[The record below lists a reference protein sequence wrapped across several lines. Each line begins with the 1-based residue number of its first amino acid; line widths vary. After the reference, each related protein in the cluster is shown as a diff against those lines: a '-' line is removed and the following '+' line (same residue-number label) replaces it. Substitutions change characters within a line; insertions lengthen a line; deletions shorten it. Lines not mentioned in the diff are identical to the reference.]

1 MRPSSLLILMAAV
14 LGMVMSAPRADA
26 LVKKPPAKVAASKS
40 VKKNSDKK
48 SKKDKKQQKK
58 STKKLKTGKKVPF
71 ILAPKT
77 TEVLTP
83 EAPHPHRFSPE
94 FIDALARGELHQAYH
109 HLQLEEASDKV
120 GYMINQVLTAQGK
133 GASHGAG
140 VSPFDRATAWHNL
153 YLFLAR
159 QGRPAPKFVKE
170 AVKYYQKTARKPQ
183 YANKAGILLAA
194 LYATTGD
201 AAKSEK
207 YFSKVDL
214 NALTHAEE
222 DYNGLE
228 YLATYYAA
236 TKQTQQ
242 ALAALDLAYKLNPV
256 SLLQWLHVGD
266 DFWTIEDDPAFQDQV
281 GVWQTRHKEMLA
293 QLQRDK
299 SSHGTRKKAALA
311 PKKSKKKSKARHSRS
326 GRKR

>member
-1 MRPSSLLILMAAV
+1 MRPSRLLILMAAV
-14 LGMVMSAPRADA
+14 LGMVVSAPQADA
-26 LVKKPPAKVAASKS
+26 LVKKPPVKVAAN
-40 VKKNSDKK
+40 KKTAAKL
-48 SKKDKKQQKK
+48 SKKKLKKP
-58 STKKLKTGKKVPF
+58 KTGKKIPF

-83 EAPHPHRFSPE
+83 ETPHPHRFSPE

-133 GASHGAG
+133 GASHGAA

-170 AVKYYQKTARKPQ
+170 AVKYYQKAARKPQ
-183 YANKAGILLAA
+183 YADKTDILLAA

-201 AAKSEK
+201 AAKSDK
-207 YFSKVDL
+207 YFKRVDV
-214 NALTHAEE
+214 NALTHAEK

-228 YLATYYAA
+228 YLAAYYAA

-266 DFWTIEDDPAFQDQV
+266 DFWAIEDDPAFQDQV
-281 GVWQTRHKEMLA
+281 GAWQTRHKEMLA

-299 SSHGTRKKAALA
+299 SSHGARKKAALA
-311 PKKSKKKSKARHSRS
+311 PKKSKKKSEARHSRS